1 MRSTLI
7 KPEVSNAT
15 LDEGRLQKPSC
26 GWRIEIER
34 LFEFAHRGDALA
46 VASIAY
52 RMKRSAVEQGLDVM
66 AQASA
71 RIEASARRNQ
81 TLEYMSEIQL
91 LDHQMRW
98 LAR

>member
-1 MRSTLI
+1 MPSTFLT
-7 KPEVSNAT
+7 PEVSNAIS
-15 LDEGRLQKPSC
+15 DEVGLQKPQC
-26 GWRIEIER
+26 GWSAEIVR

-52 RMKRSAVEQGLDVM
+52 RMKRSAAQEGLDAI
-66 AQASA
+66 AQAAA

-81 TLEYMSEIQL
+81 TLEYVSEIQL